1 VLAKKFNKKLNKKKT
16 MNVVLYT
23 KEHLHSL
30 CKRKKWRGYSKY
42 KKSDL
47 VQFVQNKLQDETKAA
62 CRLQRWYKTYIRHLK
77 LVNDT
82 DFVSLE
88 EFEEGECLF
97 KLLEHRQIYR
107 FRPDQLIQSILSS
120 GQFINPY
127 TRTALSENSLT
138 RLHQV
143 YLKTNKTQNEIITF
157 TLKGVV
163 RTINSE
169 TTLTSIQKAL
179 TQELKDNRERER
191 TIQFLVSLCRDI
203 HSEIIDICTHAITDD
218 IDTISSV
225 VSYVFG
231 FHFPILQDSMVE
243 IVNVSQQNAV
253 NLMISFIRDVSIVA
267 MRSPLHNRIMRLY
280 LQQLNSL
287 QIRN

>member
-1 VLAKKFNKKLNKKKT
+1 

-23 KEHLHSL
+23 KERLQSL

-47 VQFVQNKLQDETKAA
+47 VQFVQKKIQHETKAA
-62 CRLQRWYKTYIRHLK
+62 RRLQRWYRTYIRQLR

-88 EFEEGECLF
+88 EFEEGESLF

-107 FRPDQLIQSILSS
+107 FRPDQLIQSILSL
-120 GQFINPY
+120 GQFVNPY
-127 TRTALSENSLT
+127 TRTPLSENSLT
-138 RLHQV
+138 RLHQA
-143 YLKTNKTQNEIITF
+143 YLKTKIHQNKIITF

-191 TIQFLVSLCRDI
+191 TIQYLVSLCKDI
-203 HSEIIDICTHAITDD
+203 HSEIIDICTHAIIDD
-218 IDTISSV
+218 ADAISSV
-225 VSYVFG
+225 LSYVFG
-231 FHFPILQDSMVE
+231 FHFPILQESMIQMVQ
-243 IVNVSQQNAV
+243 VSQENAV
-253 NLMISFIRDVSIVA
+253 NLMISFTRDISIVA

-280 LQQLNSL
+280 LQQLHNL

>member
-1 VLAKKFNKKLNKKKT
+1 
-16 MNVVLYT
+16 MNVVSYT
-23 KEHLHSL
+23 KERLNSL

-42 KKSDL
+42 NKSDL
-47 VQFVQNKLQDETKAA
+47 VQFVQNKLKDETKAA
-62 CRLQRWYKTYIRHLK
+62 RRLQHWYRTYIRHLK
-77 LVNDT
+77 FVNDT

-107 FRPDQLIQSILSS
+107 FRPDQLIQFILSS
-120 GQFINPY
+120 GQFLNPY
-127 TRTALSENSLT
+127 TRTPLSENSLT

-143 YLKTNKTQNEIITF
+143 YLKNNKSQNEIITF

-169 TTLTSIQKAL
+169 TTLISIQKFL

-191 TIQFLVSLCRDI
+191 TIQFLVSLCKDI
-203 HSEIIDICTHAITDD
+203 HTEIIDICTHAFIDD
-218 IDTISSV
+218 IDAISSV
-225 VSYVFG
+225 VSSVVSFQ
-231 FHFPILQDSMVE
+231 FPLLQESFVE
-243 IVNVSQQNAV
+243 IVNVSQQIAV
-253 NLMISFIRDVSIVA
+253 NLINSFIIDASILA

-280 LQQLNSL
+280 LQQLNGFT
-287 QIRN
+287 